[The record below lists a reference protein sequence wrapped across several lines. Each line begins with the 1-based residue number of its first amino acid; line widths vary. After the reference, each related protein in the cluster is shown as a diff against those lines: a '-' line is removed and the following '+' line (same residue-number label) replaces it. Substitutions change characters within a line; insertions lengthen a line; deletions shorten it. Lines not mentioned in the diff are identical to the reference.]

1 MKIDI
6 DAHCTS
12 MSKLQTTTGHV
23 CGSIITPCIGHNCNV
38 VIPVQPSPRH
48 QTYPVR
54 AEMDKLGRIRKMIMM
69 VAPLARMIRR
79 TTVTYLPIPS
89 PSHPLFARILRIS
102 KFCQMLNAEE
112 QYKFSISVPATN
124 PSMN

>member
-1 MKIDI
+1 MNI

-12 MSKLQTTTGHV
+12 MSKLQTTAAVGHV

-69 VAPLARMIRR
+69 VAPPARMIRR

-89 PSHPLFARILRIS
+89 PSHPLFVLILRIS
-102 KFCQMLNAEE
+102 EFCEMLNVEE

>member
-1 MKIDI
+1 MNI

-12 MSKLQTTTGHV
+12 MSKLQTTAGHV

-89 PSHPLFARILRIS
+89 PSHPLFVLILRIS
-102 KFCQMLNAEE
+102 EFCEMLNVEE
-112 QYKFSISVPATN
+112 QYKFSISVLATIL
-124 PSMN
+124 SMN